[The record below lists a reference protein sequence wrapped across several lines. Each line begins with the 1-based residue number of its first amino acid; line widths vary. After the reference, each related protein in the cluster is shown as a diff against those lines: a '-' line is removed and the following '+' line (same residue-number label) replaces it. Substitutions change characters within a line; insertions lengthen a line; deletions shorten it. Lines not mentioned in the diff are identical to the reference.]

1 MKGFFEKITK
11 MDILL
16 AKLIKRQREKT
27 YINKIRAEAGD
38 ITTNTNEI
46 KRKIREHCVSLL

>member
-46 KRKIREHCVSLL
+46 KRKIREHCEILL